1 MAKVTDIAGQ
11 KFGRLTVIK
20 YAGEY
25 KWVCKCECGIMRVV
39 KSSRL
44 RTGNTKSCGCL
55 RKDFVVGRFTI
66 HGQSSLNGKK
76 TLTYNTWVGMK
87 QRCNYSKHVGY
98 KNYGG
103 RGIKVCKRW
112 AKFEN
117 FYKDMGERPEGT
129 TIDRIDNDGD
139 YKTSNCRWATRKE
152 QSLNKSNS
160 KPT

>member
-1 MAKVTDIAGQ
+1 MSIIDLTGN
-11 KFGRLTVIK
+11 KFGRWTVIK
-20 YAGEY
+20 YVGMM
-25 KWVCKCECGIMRVV
+25 KWVCKCDCGNMRVV
-39 KSSRL
+39 KSSSFKN
-44 RTGNTKSCGCL
+44 GNSKSCGCL
-55 RKDFVVGRFTI
+55 RKDSVVGRFTI

-112 AKFEN
+112 DKFEN
-117 FYKDMGERPEGT
+117 FYKDMGKRPKGT
-129 TIDRIDNDGD
+129 SIDRIDNDRG
-139 YKTSNCRWATRKE
+139 YTPKNCKWSTKKE

-160 KPT
+160 KHT